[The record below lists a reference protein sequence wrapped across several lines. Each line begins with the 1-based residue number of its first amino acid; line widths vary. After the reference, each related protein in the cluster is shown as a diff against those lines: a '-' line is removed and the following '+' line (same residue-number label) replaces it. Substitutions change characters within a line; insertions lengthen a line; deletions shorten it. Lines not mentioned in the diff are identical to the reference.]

1 VIGLLVAAATLA
13 FAATSFADVTPESVA
28 PAPPEAEVPAVTPPT
43 VTEEPPA
50 ADVPPPVIA
59 EAAPTPAPAEAAPPE
74 PAPAEA
80 PPAAQPLAQSALAAA
95 PPEPVHP
102 SPPAAPRATGDAE
115 PQCVVTAPDGGC
127 ALQSTD
133 CDILGDD
140 GDNELFGTPNGD
152 IICGLG
158 GNDMLDGGDGDDTLV
173 GGPGADRYSGG
184 EGSDCF
190 LTDDDDVPPPVVPGP
205 DSDGVRLP
213 GSDEPY
219 PGRCD
224 SRHPLKPPATDT
236 GPDPPPGAGDVA
248 TVGALYVALT
258 RYAGAEQEPQ
268 AVGPI
273 AVIATRAVAYGDGE
287 IKFLVRCTR
296 AGSVRVTL
304 AALRGQGRRVQ
315 LGATT
320 FECRGEGDDPLVK
333 VELSGRARRLVES
346 SEEVRVRAELAEA
359 GAANASRQT
368 FVLTP

>member
-1 VIGLLVAAATLA
+1 VIGLLVAGATLG
-13 FAATSFADVTPESVA
+13 FGATSFADVPPETVA
-28 PAPPEAEVPAVTPPT
+28 PAPPAAEAPAVTPPT
-43 VTEEPPA
+43 VAEEPPA
-50 ADVPPPVIA
+50 ADVPPPVVA
-59 EAAPTPAPAEAAPPE
+59 EDAPAPAPAEAAPPE

-80 PPAAQPLAQSALAAA
+80 PPAAQPLAQSAVAAAA
-95 PPEPVHP
+95 PEPAQA

-115 PQCVVTAPDGGC
+115 PQCVVTAPDGSC

-158 GNDMLDGGDGDDTLV
+158 GNDMLEGGDGDDTLV

-184 EGSDCF
+184 EGRDCF
-190 LTDDDDVPPPVVPGP
+190 LTDDEDEPPPVVPGP

-224 SRHPLKPPATDT
+224 SRHPFKPPATDT
-236 GPDPPPGAGDVA
+236 EPPPGAGDVA

-268 AVGPI
+268 AVAAI
-273 AVIATRAVAYGDGE
+273 AVIATGAVSYRDGE

-304 AALRGQGRRVQ
+304 AALRAQGRRVR
-315 LGATT
+315 LGTTT
-320 FECRGEGDDPLVK
+320 FECQGEGDDPLVK

-346 SEEVRVRAELAEA
+346 SAEIRVQAELAEA
-359 GAANASRQT
+359 GAARTSRQT

>member
-13 FAATSFADVTPESVA
+13 FAATSFADVTPETVA
-28 PAPPEAEVPAVTPPT
+28 PAPPEAEAPPVTAPT
-43 VTEEPPA
+43 VTEDPPA

-59 EAAPTPAPAEAAPPE
+59 EAAPTPAPAEAAP
-74 PAPAEA
+74 AEA
-80 PPAAQPLAQSALAAA
+80 PPAAPPPALAAA
-95 PPEPVHP
+95 APKSAQV
-102 SPPAAPRATGDAE
+102 SPPAASQVTGDTE
-115 PQCVVTAPDGGC
+115 PQCVVTAPDGSC

-158 GNDMLDGGDGDDTLV
+158 GNDMLEGGDGDDTLV
-173 GGPGADRYSGG
+173 GGPGADRYSGD
-184 EGSDCF
+184 EGRDCF
-190 LTDDDDVPPPVVPGP
+190 LTDDDDEPPAVVPGP

-268 AVGPI
+268 AVAAI

-304 AALRGQGRRVQ
+304 AALRGQGRRVK

-320 FECRGEGDDPLVK
+320 FECQGEGDDPLVR
-333 VELSGRARRLVES
+333 VELPGRARRLVES
-346 SEEVRVRAELAEA
+346 SAEVRVRAELAEA